1 MAIEHYAWI
10 QPEIRLA
17 AFRQT
22 FGTARTDRSFP
33 LHNHTYSEAFWI
45 ERGRCRH
52 LVNDSVER
60 ILVPGD
66 MLFIRPTDVHTGRG
80 VDDEG
85 FTIVNVSFPPGV
97 EGLMRRRLKIEP
109 AQWPWWKEPLPRV
122 IHLAPEQRSR
132 LADLIA
138 AMPAEG
144 KGVIEQELVLLALV
158 QASNAAVEEHR
169 SDDAPT
175 WLRRALQDDEVLR
188 GGVASLVAV
197 SQRSAAHVNR
207 TVRRCFGITATDLLN
222 RRRLDRAASALR
234 LGSASVTDVAL
245 DAGFS
250 NLAWFHRAFKARF
263 GDTPRHYRLSVQR
276 PVSSS
281 GVAVALGR

>member
-1 MAIEHYAWI
+1 MAIAHYAWI
-10 QPEIRLA
+10 FPEIRLLA
-17 AFRQT
+17 CRQT

-33 LHNHTYSEAFWI
+33 LHNHAYSEVFWI

-52 LVNDSVER
+52 LVNDGEER

-66 MLFIRPTDVHTGRG
+66 LVFIRPTDVHTGRG

-85 FTIVNVSFPPGV
+85 FTLVNVSFPPGV
-97 EGLMRRRLKIEP
+97 EAAMRRRLKIEP
-109 AQWPWWKEPLPRV
+109 AQWPWGKDPLPRV
-122 IHLAPEQRSR
+122 VHLAPEQRTR
-132 LADLIA
+132 LAELIA
-138 AMPAEG
+138 ALPTEG
-144 KGVIEQELVLLALV
+144 MGVIEQELVLLSLV
-158 QASNAAVEEHR
+158 QAARTAVEEHR
-169 SDDAPT
+169 SDDAPP
-175 WLRRALQDDEVLR
+175 WLRRALQDDDVLR
-188 GGVASLVAV
+188 GGVAALVAV

-207 TVRRCFGITATDLLN
+207 TVRRCFGVTATDLLN

-263 GDTPRHYRLSVQR
+263 GATPRHYRLGVQR